1 MLLPWP
7 WYPPAVRLSNRSADG
22 YPANPPAL
30 PPNPTAMRLLGHTTG
45 RHPTRPSTGPAAISP
60 YATGESHRRQ
70 IPARGTWL
78 EPCTHMKPTLTP
90 LPIRIRLQSP
100 FPNPA
105 FPRHHRVGRRLPIWR
120 LMPFISLMSF
130 ISLIFHHHR
139 HLFVSEPRHW
149 QIHHQCIRC
158 CSSAPTAS
166 LRRMSNGERRASAA
180 DNNRESTG
188 NRQRFNHRYC
198 TITPDAARSANSDV
212 SRHRNRTGPC
222 HTTHSADSFDGTHH
236 HTRHVKA
243 PFLISGL
250 LAGFKRPP
258 NHASPRLHHRS
269 HPPAANARP
278 PIQQRLISGDNQP
291 VTRGRTEKKTVLP
304 QTQ

>member
-166 LRRMSNGERRASAA
+166 LRRTSNGERRASAA
-180 DNNRESTG
+180 DNNRESTENQQG
-188 NRQRFNHRYC
+188 IDSGS
-198 TITPDAARSANSDV
+198 ITAIARLRPTPHVQQTATFPDTATEQDPAMRHIRRIPSMERIIIRDM
-212 SRHRNRTGPC
+212 SR
-222 HTTHSADSFDGTHH
+222 
-236 HTRHVKA
+236 
-243 PFLISGL
+243 L
-250 LAGFKRPP
+250 L
-258 NHASPRLHHRS
+258 S
-269 HPPAANARP
+269 
-278 PIQQRLISGDNQP
+278 
-291 VTRGRTEKKTVLP
+291 
-304 QTQ
+304 